1 MSTTNLPKTIFANYN
16 RNNSTIQITA
26 FLETKKG
33 VIPYK
38 YESPDFISL
47 HPNIATQLINGKT
60 LYIDFDCAYVGV
72 EETEGPYCETQILKS
87 EYEER
92 NPFLDEL
99 LINLDDNIKRNK
111 KRERKLIKIG
121 VNYK

>member
-33 VIPYK
+33 VIPYI

-60 LYIDFDCAYVGV
+60 LYIDFDRAYVGV

-99 LINLDDNIKRNK
+99 LIKLDDNIKRNK

>member
-99 LINLDDNIKRNK
+99 LIKLDDNIKRNK